1 MTKSETKSTKPS
13 VDVSTTL
20 PAVTIISGDGQAHTQ
35 PFLVKSHRTPY
46 TIFAAMLDRTLG
58 DFLCRNYF
66 AAAVKLNHGRALLT
80 GYYRDDR
87 PYKKDIVALNPYLD
101 RTIRVSG
108 ESYLPIEA
116 FYAAA
121 DRHNIPGVE
130 SFIKGGHAQ
139 PDIVLVP
146 TMMMLE
152 DLARFRH
159 MPVFAIPEARRV
171 ELEERLIRQG
181 LDPNRWYACIFY
193 RQPNYKFRGPT
204 HYRDVN
210 DLPFE
215 HLTNWIIDNL
225 GGQVVR
231 IGHPEMRRFSPGK
244 DFVDLSVVE
253 DDFML
258 HAAAVSRARFM
269 VVTPSGPAMLP
280 GIFGVPFAMTNAVSI
295 LGAWDPSH
303 LLLPRHVFSPS
314 GERLPIQALMQNEL
328 WYDHKIRELTMLK
341 GYRLADN
348 TFEELSAI
356 TRMLYDA
363 TTNCAGWRPPPEPY
377 RVRGVG
383 GYVVPEPFRRRLT
396 VIEFP
401 ALAPKKP
408 SGYPGSP
415 A

>member
-1 MTKSETKSTKPS
+1 MLKTTKTT
-13 VDVSTTL
+13 VDLATTL
-20 PAVTIISGDGQAHTQ
+20 PRVTIISGDGHTYAQ
-35 PFLVKSHRTPY
+35 PFLIKSHRLPSI
-46 TIFAAMLDRTLG
+46 IFAAMVDRTLG

-66 AAAVKLNHGRALLT
+66 AAAIKLNHGRARLT
-80 GYYRDDR
+80 AYYRDDR
-87 PYKKDIVALNPYLD
+87 PYKKDIISLNPYLD

-108 ESYLPIEA
+108 DSHLPIES

-130 SFIKGGHAQ
+130 GFIRGGHAR
-139 PDIVLVP
+139 PDLVLVP
-146 TMMMLE
+146 SMMMLE

-159 MPVFAIPEARRV
+159 MPVFAIPEARRAG
-171 ELEERLIRQG
+171 LEERLVQHG
-181 LDPNRWYACIFY
+181 LDPSRWFACIFY

-215 HLTNWIIDNL
+215 QLTNWIIDEL

-231 IGHPEMRRFSPGK
+231 IGHPQMRRFSAGRG
-244 DFVDLSVVE
+244 FVDLSMVE

-258 HAAAVSRARFM
+258 HAVAVSRARFM

-280 GIFGVPFAMTNAVSI
+280 GVFGVPFAMTNAISI

-314 GERLPIQALMQNEL
+314 GERLPVQTLMGNAL
-328 WYDHKIRELTMLK
+328 WYDYKIRELTMS
-341 GYRLADN
+341 GGHELADN
-348 TFEELSAI
+348 TIEELCAV
-356 TRMLYDA
+356 TRMLYDS
-363 TTNCAGWRPPPEPY
+363 TTSCVGWREPPKPY
-377 RVRGVG
+377 RVRGAG
-383 GYVVPEPFRRRLT
+383 AYVVPEPFRRPLT
-396 VIEFP
+396 IVEFP
-401 ALAPKKP
+401 DLAPKKP
-408 SGYPGSP
+408 SDCGKSK